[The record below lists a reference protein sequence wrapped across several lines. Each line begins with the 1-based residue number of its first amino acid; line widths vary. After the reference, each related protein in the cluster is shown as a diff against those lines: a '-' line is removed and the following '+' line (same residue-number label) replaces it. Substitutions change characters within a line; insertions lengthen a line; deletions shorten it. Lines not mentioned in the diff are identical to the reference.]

1 MGGSPT
7 TAYAQNIAVM
17 AATRVCSTAA
27 CYVSAAVASVFGLS
41 PKFGAVAAATPG
53 GVLGAI
59 TVILYA
65 MIAILGA
72 KIWKE
77 NDVDFTNPINRVP
90 VLLHRHRHRTHEPW
104 FSARPSAS
112 AASPTATIVAV
123 GGYHMAHAM
132 APRHMKDSAD
142 GAVLLVGGK
151 DTEREE
157 LNVH

>member
-1 MGGSPT
+1 VGGSPT

-17 AATRVCSTAA
+17 AATRVYSTAA

-41 PKFGAVAAATPG
+41 PKFGAVVAATPG

-77 NDVDFTNPINRVP
+77 NDVDFANPINLVP
-90 VLLHRHRHRTHEPW
+90 VLLHRHRHRAHEPG
-104 FSARPSAS
+104 FQQDLQPQRHRQRPRSWPLAGITWRMRWL
-112 AASPTATIVAV
+112 PGT
-123 GGYHMAHAM
+123 
-132 APRHMKDSAD
+132 
-142 GAVLLVGGK
+142 
-151 DTEREE
+151 
-157 LNVH
+157 